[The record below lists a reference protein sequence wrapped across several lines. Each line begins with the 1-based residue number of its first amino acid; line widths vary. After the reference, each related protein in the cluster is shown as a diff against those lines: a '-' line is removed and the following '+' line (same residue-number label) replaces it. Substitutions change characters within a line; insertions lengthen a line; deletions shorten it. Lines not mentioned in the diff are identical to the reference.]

1 VSAAELAV
9 TVLVLNV
16 LTFGNGPALVPLLQ
30 ARFVEEEGLL
40 TTDQLLYALAIARV
54 TPGPA
59 NAYVAAVGYFL
70 AGLPGAALTMAA
82 IQLPGC
88 LILPL
93 TRLHARVRDVAV
105 VRRFTRSLA
114 ATSVGLIF
122 AATASIGRETL
133 TSVPA
138 GIVFALT
145 LAMVSVLRWNPIL
158 SLAVAVCAGLALH
171 VAS

>member
-1 VSAAELAV
+1 MSAAELAV
-9 TVLVLNV
+9 TVLTLNM

-40 TTDQLLYALAIARV
+40 TLDQLLYALAIARV

-70 AGLPGAALTMAA
+70 AGLPGAALTMVA
-82 IQLPGC
+82 IQLPGY

-93 TRLHARVRDVAV
+93 TRLHARVRDVAAV
-105 VRRFTRSLA
+105 QRLTRSLA

-122 AATASIGRETL
+122 AATASIGGETL
-133 TSVPA
+133 TTVPA
-138 GIVFALT
+138 GIVFAL
-145 LAMVSVLRWNPIL
+145 VFVLTYLLKWNPIL
-158 SLAVAVCAGLALH
+158 SLAVGALAGLALH
-171 VAS
+171 LAV